1 MKIIM
6 PKKEIKQRVYQLNE
20 AQTLFFGGLAR
31 IDYVSGGKRPLVCSS
46 NDLNIHRTETK
57 ANDL

>member
-1 MKIIM
+1 M

-31 IDYVSGGKRPLVCSS
+31 IDYVSGGKRPLVCFF
-46 NDLNIHRTETK
+46 LMT
-57 ANDL
+57 

>member
-1 MKIIM
+1 M

-31 IDYVSGGKRPLVCSS
+31 IDYVSGGKRPLVCFFS
-46 NDLNIHRTETK
+46 NDEYTSY
-57 ANDL
+57 